1 MNARRVVIT
10 GVGAVSAAG
19 IGATPLLELVLAGR
33 SAVGP
38 VASLDGLP
46 GGSAPELPPDRR
58 TRRLDRSARLFVA
71 AGEEAW
77 QDAGLAPV
85 PGDGGSFALIE
96 GSSLGSLADLLDE
109 HRDAVGRADSRPP
122 SPATLIRY
130 MAGAGG
136 AFLAQVHQIHGPVFH
151 LSAGSVS
158 AMVAIGEAYLK
169 VASGMVEVALAGGGD
184 CPMQREVAAAFA
196 ASGILAHEA
205 GASAPCR
212 PFDSRRTGTVLG
224 EAAGALVLE
233 SEAHALARG
242 ARIHAVAS
250 GYGLS
255 CEAGSMTAPDAE
267 GSGVAA
273 AARQALRGAAASR
286 VGWVKT
292 HGTGTR
298 LNDRAECRGLASA
311 LGAALPDS
319 PLTSLKG
326 AIGHSLGA
334 SGAVETA
341 LAALATERGVVPPS
355 VGTEEVDP
363 ELPPCRIALEPEPCR
378 RGAALLLA
386 ESFGGRCAA
395 LVLEAA

>member
-1 MNARRVVIT
+1 MKARRVVIT

-19 IGATPLLELVLAGR
+19 IGAAPLLELVLAGR
-33 SAVGP
+33 SAVRP
-38 VASLDGLP
+38 AAALDGLP
-46 GGSAPELPPDRR
+46 AGVAPELPADRR
-58 TRRLDRSARLFVA
+58 TRRLDRAARLFVA

-77 QDAGLAPV
+77 RDAGLATEPE
-85 PGDGGSFALIE
+85 DGGNFALIE
-96 GSSLGSLADLLDE
+96 GSSLGSLADLLEE
-109 HRDAVGRADSRPP
+109 HRGIVERRDARPP
-122 SPATLIRY
+122 SPAALIRY

-136 AFLAQVHQIHGPVFH
+136 AFLAQAHQIHGPVFH

-169 VASGMVEVALAGGGD
+169 VASGTVDVALAGGGD
-184 CPMQREVAAAFA
+184 CPLQREIAAAFA

-212 PFDSRRTGTVLG
+212 PFDRRRTGTVLG
-224 EAAGALVLE
+224 EAAGAVVLE
-233 SEAHALARG
+233 SETHALARG
-242 ARIHAVAS
+242 ARIRAVAS

-273 AARQALRGAAASR
+273 AALQALREAAASR
-286 VGWVKT
+286 VGWVKA

-298 LNDRAECRGLASA
+298 LNDRAECRGLARA

-319 PLTSLKG
+319 PLTSLKA
-326 AIGHSLGA
+326 AIGHSFGA

-341 LAALATERGVVPPS
+341 LAALAAERGVVPPS
-355 VGTEEVDP
+355 VGTEQVDP
-363 ELPPCRIALEPEPCR
+363 DLPPCRIALEAEPSR
-378 RGAALLLA
+378 GGAALLLA

>member
-1 MNARRVVIT
+1 MKARRVVIT

-19 IGATPLLELVLAGR
+19 IGAAPLLELVLAGR
-33 SAVGP
+33 SAVRP
-38 VASLDGLP
+38 AAALDGLP
-46 GGSAPELPPDRR
+46 AGVAPELPADRR
-58 TRRLDRSARLFVA
+58 TRRLDRAARLFVA

-77 QDAGLAPV
+77 RDAGLATEPE
-85 PGDGGSFALIE
+85 DGGTFALIE
-96 GSSLGSLADLLDE
+96 GSSLGSLADLLEE
-109 HRDAVGRADSRPP
+109 HRGIVERRDARPP
-122 SPATLIRY
+122 SPAALIRY

-136 AFLAQVHQIHGPVFH
+136 AFLAQAHQIHGPVFH

-169 VASGMVEVALAGGGD
+169 VASGTVDVALAGGGD
-184 CPMQREVAAAFA
+184 CPLQREIAAAFA

-212 PFDSRRTGTVLG
+212 PFDRRRTGTVLG
-224 EAAGALVLE
+224 EAAGAVVLE
-233 SEAHALARG
+233 SETHALARG
-242 ARIHAVAS
+242 ARIRAVAS

-273 AARQALRGAAASR
+273 AALQALREAAASR
-286 VGWVKT
+286 VGWVKA

-298 LNDRAECRGLASA
+298 LNDRAECRGLARA

-319 PLTSLKG
+319 PLTSLKA
-326 AIGHSLGA
+326 AIGHSFGA

-341 LAALATERGVVPPS
+341 LAALAAERGVVPPS
-355 VGTEEVDP
+355 VGTEQVDP
-363 ELPPCRIALEPEPCR
+363 DLPPCRIALEAEPSR
-378 RGAALLLA
+378 GGAALLLA

>member
-1 MNARRVVIT
+1 MSARRVVIT

-19 IGATPLLELVLAGR
+19 IGAPALLELVLAGR
-33 SAVGP
+33 SAVHP
-38 VASLDGLP
+38 MDALDGLP
-46 GGSAPELPPDRR
+46 AGAAPELPPDRR
-58 TRRLDRSARLFVA
+58 TRRLDRAARLFVA

-77 QDAGLAPV
+77 RDAGLPMQ
-85 PGDGGSFALIE
+85 PEDGGRFALIE
-96 GSSLGSLADLLDE
+96 GSSLGSLADMLDE
-109 HRDAVGRADSRPP
+109 HRAYVESRDHRPP
-122 SPATLIRY
+122 SPAALIRY

-158 AMVAIGEAYLK
+158 AMVAIGEAYQK
-169 VASGMVEVALAGGGD
+169 VATGMADVALAGGGD
-184 CPMQREVAAAFA
+184 CPLQREVAAAFA

-212 PFDSRRTGTVLG
+212 PFDRRRTGTVLG
-224 EAAGALVLE
+224 EGAGAVVLE
-233 SEAHALARG
+233 AEQHALARG

-255 CEAGSMTAPDAE
+255 CEAGSMMAPDSD

-273 AARQALRGAAASR
+273 AALQALREAGGPA

-292 HGTGTR
+292 HGTGTK
-298 LNDRAECRGLASA
+298 LNDSAECRGLAQVF
-311 LGAALPDS
+311 GAALPDS
-319 PLTSLKG
+319 PLTSLKA
-326 AIGHSLGA
+326 AIGHSFGA
-334 SGAVETA
+334 SGGVEMAVA
-341 LAALATERGVVPPS
+341 VLATERGLVPPS
-355 VGTEEVDP
+355 VGTEQVDP
-363 ELPPCRIALEPEPCR
+363 DLPPCRIALEAEPSR

-395 LVLEAA
+395 LVLRAA

>member
-19 IGATPLLELVLAGR
+19 IGAASLLELVLAGR
-33 SAVGP
+33 SAVRP
-38 VASLDGLP
+38 LASLDGLP
-46 GGSAPELPPDRR
+46 AGAAPELPPDRR
-58 TRRLDRSARLFVA
+58 TRRLDRAARLFVA
-71 AGEEAW
+71 ASEEAW
-77 QDAGLAPV
+77 QDAGLAMQPE
-85 PGDGGSFALIE
+85 DGGRFALIE
-96 GSSLGSLADLLDE
+96 GSSLGSLADMLDE
-109 HRDAVGRADSRPP
+109 HREYVERHDHRPP
-122 SPATLIRY
+122 SPAALIRY

-158 AMVAIGEAYLK
+158 AMVAIGEAYQK
-169 VASGMVEVALAGGGD
+169 IASGVADVALAGGGD
-184 CPMQREVAAAFA
+184 CPLQREVAAVFA

-212 PFDSRRTGTVLG
+212 PFDRRRTGTVLG
-224 EAAGALVLE
+224 EGAGAVVLE
-233 SEAHALARG
+233 SEEHALARG
-242 ARIHAVAS
+242 ARIRAVAS

-255 CEAGSMTAPDAE
+255 CEAGSMMAPDSD

-273 AARQALRGAAASR
+273 AALQALGEAGAPP

-298 LNDRAECRGLASA
+298 LNDSAECRGLARVF
-311 LGAALPDS
+311 GAELPES
-319 PLTSLKG
+319 PLTSLKA
-326 AIGHSLGA
+326 AIGHSFGA
-334 SGAVETA
+334 SGGVETA
-341 LAALATERGVVPPS
+341 LAVLATELGVVPPS
-355 VGTEEVDP
+355 VGTEQVDP
-363 ELPPCRIALEPEPCR
+363 DLPPCRIALGTER
-378 RGAALLLA
+378 SRSGAALLLA

>member
-19 IGATPLLELVLAGR
+19 LGAPALLELVLAGR
-33 SAVGP
+33 SAVRP
-38 VASLDGLP
+38 MASLGGLP
-46 GGSAPELPPDRR
+46 AGAAPDLPPDRR
-58 TRRLDRSARLFVA
+58 TRRLDRAARLFVA

-77 QDAGLAPV
+77 RDAGLDAQPD
-85 PGDGGSFALIE
+85 DGGRFALIE

-109 HRDAVGRADSRPP
+109 HRAYVERHEARPP
-122 SPATLIRY
+122 SPAALIRY

-136 AFLAQVHQIHGPVFH
+136 AYLAQVHQVHGPVFH

-169 VASGMVEVALAGGGD
+169 VAAGTVDVALAGGGD
-184 CPMQREVAAAFA
+184 CPLQAEVAAAFA
-196 ASGILAHEA
+196 AAGILAREA
-205 GASAPCR
+205 GASGPCR
-212 PFDSRRTGTVLG
+212 PFDRRRTGTVLG
-224 EAAGALVLE
+224 EGAGVVVLE

-242 ARIHAVAS
+242 ARIRAVAT

-273 AARQALRGAAASR
+273 AALQALREAAASR
-286 VGWVKT
+286 VGWVKA

-298 LNDRAECRGLASA
+298 LNDAAECRGLARV
-311 LGAALPDS
+311 LGAGLPDS
-319 PLTSLKG
+319 PLTSLKA
-326 AIGHSLGA
+326 AIGHSFGA
-334 SGAVETA
+334 SGGVETA
-341 LAALATERGVVPPS
+341 LAALATERGVVPPC
-355 VGTEEVDP
+355 VGTEQVDP
-363 ELPPCRIALEPEPCR
+363 DLPPCRIALEAEPSR
-378 RGAALLLA
+378 GGAALLLA